1 MTASLLPIGETIP
14 AGQDP
19 RWPGGRPAAAMSAFS
34 WKAWPLQADWSD
46 VIRSTKN
53 SYTASDTVER
63 QRAEG
68 KQVGTIAL
76 MGRGPKQSAMVSI
89 ENREAGERSRDRLAA
104 LRRSAI

>member
-1 MTASLLPIGETIP
+1 MTSLIHPTNP
-14 AGQDP
+14 ARWADGTP
-19 RWPGGRPAAAMSAFS
+19 RSRNNGFDWRN
-34 WKAWPLQADWSD
+34 WTLQADWAD

-53 SYTASDTVER
+53 SQTSAEVVER
-63 QRAEG
+63 QRAKG

-89 ENREAGERSRDRLAA
+89 ENREASERSRDRLAA